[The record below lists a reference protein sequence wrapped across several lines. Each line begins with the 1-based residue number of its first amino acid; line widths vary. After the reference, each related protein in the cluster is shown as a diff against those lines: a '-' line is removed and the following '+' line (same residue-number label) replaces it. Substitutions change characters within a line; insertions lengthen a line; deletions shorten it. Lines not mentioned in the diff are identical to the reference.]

1 MYDIT
6 VAERIMYHMVALD
19 QIKYELNQYQKP
31 LEEVGASLDL
41 KNKGYRVEE
50 IEGIMEE
57 EGFWNDAEKA
67 QNYMKELKNLKDT
80 IAGYEELQKRFEDL
94 YALIDMV
101 NEENDESMVDEVR
114 EEFDGFVK
122 EFEDMRISTLLDGE
136 FDKDNAI
143 VTLHAGA
150 GGTEACDWASMM
162 YRMYSM
168 WAQARGF
175 SLELLDFLEG
185 DEAGYKAITF
195 QINGINAYG
204 YLKSEHGVHR
214 LVRMSPFNAQGKRQ
228 TSFVSCDVMPDIEE
242 DLDIDIPEEDIRIDV
257 FRSSGAGGQKVNKTS
272 SAIRITHFP
281 TGIVVSCQNERSQY
295 QNKDKAMQIL
305 KSKLLILKQQENLD
319 KTADIRGEVKDNNFG
334 SQIRSY
340 FLQPYK
346 MIKDLRTGVSTSNAD
361 AVLNGDIDLFI
372 NGYLKWLK
380 QGCPPYKG
388 GDIE

>member
-1 MYDIT
+1 
-6 VAERIMYHMVALD
+6 MVALD
-19 QIKYELNQYQKP
+19 QVKYELNQYASP
-31 LEEVGASLDL
+31 LKEVGDSLDL
-41 KNKGYRVEE
+41 EKKGFRIEE

-57 EGFWNDAEKA
+57 EGFWNDAAKA

-80 IAGYEELQKRFEDL
+80 VQEYRDLESQYNDL
-94 YALIDMV
+94 YDLIEMV
-101 NEENDESMVDEVR
+101 NEENDESMVPEVQAEFEKFTNNFEEVR
-114 EEFDGFVK
+114 L
-122 EFEDMRISTLLDGE
+122 STLLDGE
-136 FDKDNAI
+136 FDKCNAI

-150 GGTEACDWASMM
+150 GGTEACDWASML

-168 WAQARGF
+168 WAQSKGY
-175 SLELLDFLEG
+175 SIELLDFLEG
-185 DEAGYKAITF
+185 DEAGYKSVTL

-204 YLKSEHGVHR
+204 HLKSEHGVHR
-214 LVRMSPFNAQGKRQ
+214 LVRISPFNAQAKRQ

-242 DLDIDIPEEDIRIDV
+242 DLDIDIPDDDIRIDI

-319 KTADIRGEVKDNNFG
+319 KTAGIRGEIKDNNFG

-346 MIKDLRTGVSTSNAD
+346 MIKDLRTGVSTANAD
-361 AVLNGDIDLFI
+361 AVLDGDIDLFI

-388 GDIE
+388 GDLTE